1 MVEKVKRLQKSR
13 KADIKHGKVNLAVF
27 DNHQTSR
34 ANEQEHQQKMVVES
48 LKKAVE
54 KSNKE
59 IVELKMKL
67 GSGKS
72 LVENTDNLRQL
83 QLEKNNLERALAEKN
98 MFLEEAKSNLRVKGE
113 LFKQSKSYENTIYTD
128 YQRKIQENNELEI
141 QNRTLEAAQSR
152 EQDLNDRLAKVR
164 TERNTFE

>member
-1 MVEKVKRLQKSR
+1 M
-13 KADIKHGKVNLAVF
+13 
-27 DNHQTSR
+27 
-34 ANEQEHQQKMVVES
+34 
-48 LKKAVE
+48 KKAVE

-83 QLEKNNLERALAEKN
+83 ELEKNNLERALAEKN

-128 YQRKIQENNELEI
+128 YQRKI
-141 QNRTLEAAQSR
+141 
-152 EQDLNDRLAKVR
+152 
-164 TERNTFE
+164 